1 MDPWRSSLVHSGSG
15 GPLGSMAV
23 PLDLPWIHGGFMSVL
38 LDRVTLVSFQCTPA
52 WWQSCLRRC
61 FLELTLQQRSQ
72 LSVTGGSILAPV
84 SNSKGGENL
93 FSKPSRRYVGLS
105 RGRQPETLV
114 PRLSFM
120 GHCESSGSRN
130 GLSDS
135 ALPNGAWD
143 PPT

>member
-1 MDPWRSSLVHSGSG
+1 MYHCLVAELSKALFSGVNA
-15 GPLGSMAV
+15 P
-23 PLDLPWIHGGFMSVL
+23 
-38 LDRVTLVSFQCTPA
+38 
-52 WWQSCLRRC
+52 
-61 FLELTLQQRSQ
+61 QQRSQ

-93 FSKPSRRYVGLS
+93 FSKPSRRYAGLS

-114 PRLSFM
+114 PRWSFM

-143 PPT
+143 PPR